1 MKKNST
7 LYTVVAT
14 FLATSVFW
22 CLGYHLS
29 YMNDPVVEKF
39 ASAYKLV
46 KSEYIHEFDAEFV
59 KDFSISAMVSAL
71 EDKYSAFYPKEY
83 YEALEQ
89 NLTGHYYGVGIVV
102 SPDAEKGVVTVNEV
116 NPNGPAYK
124 SGIKPGDA
132 LLFVEDFEVTISNY
146 NEAVNIIKTA
156 NPEKSIKLT
165 LKSGET
171 GGIYSVDI
179 MREEIIEITVDGYMI
194 ESDIAYIKISSF
206 NNDTH
211 KEFETKLRELGEFK
225 ALILDLR
232 NNGGGA
238 LYSTRN
244 IASMIMPKAVITTF
258 EYKNGDRTN
267 ITTSGKRLWDVP
279 VTVLVNGN
287 SASAS
292 EVLTSALS
300 DNKLATV
307 VGEQTYGKAVA
318 QQTYPFETENGK
330 IKSAMYLTN
339 ARYLTPNGTDIN
351 QTGITPD
358 YVIENE
364 GDADLQL
371 EKAVEVARKSIV
383 EE

>member
-29 YMNDPVVEKF
+29 YMNDPVVKKF

-46 KSEYIHEFDAEFV
+46 KSEYIHEFDEEFV
-59 KDFSISAMVSAL
+59 KDYSISAMVSAL
-71 EDKYSAFYPKEY
+71 EDKYSAYYPKEY
-83 YEALEQ
+83 YEMLEE
-89 NLTGHYYGVGIVV
+89 NITGHYYGVGIVV
-102 SPDAEKGVVTVNEV
+102 SPDQESGKVKVQEV
-116 NPNGPAYK
+116 NPEGPAFRA
-124 SGIKPGDA
+124 GIKPGDV
-132 LLFVEDFEVTISNY
+132 LLYVNEFEVTISNY
-146 NEAVNIIKTA
+146 NEAVSIIKTTD
-156 NPEKSIKLT
+156 PEKRIKLT

-171 GGIYSVDI
+171 GGTYSVDI
-179 MREEIIEITVDGYMI
+179 IREEIVEITVDGYMA
-194 ESDIAYIKISSF
+194 EKDIAYIKITSF

-211 KEFETKLRELGEFK
+211 KEFEGKLKELGDFK
-225 ALILDLR
+225 ALIIDLR
-232 NNGGGA
+232 NNGGGT
-238 LYSTRN
+238 LYSTQN
-244 IASMIMPKAVITTF
+244 IASMLMPKAVITTF
-258 EYKNGDRTN
+258 EYKNGDKTH

-279 VTVLVNGN
+279 ITVLVNGN

-300 DNKLATV
+300 DNGLATV
-307 VGEQTYGKAVA
+307 VGEQTFGKAVA
-318 QQTYPFETENGK
+318 QQTYPFETQGGK
-330 IKSAMYLTN
+330 VKSALYLTN

-351 QTGITPD
+351 KKGITPD
-358 YVIENE
+358 YVIKNE

-371 EKAVEVARKSIV
+371 KKAVEVARESIT